1 MTNPIMDGEDCETIV
16 GVLDGPD
23 TWSPEA
29 RRLLAALVK
38 FGPPGEGVVYRQPA
52 EKDTE
57 DKRDGMRARWTQE
70 GAARSS
76 ALHTWKEV
84 ELMLAM
90 AKAAAAREAAAKSTT
105 PKAVAK

>member
-1 MTNPIMDGEDCETIV
+1 MSPAAEGEDCEAIV

-23 TWSPEA
+23 AWSPEA
-29 RRLLAALVK
+29 RCLLAALVR

-57 DKRDGMRARWTQE
+57 DKREGMRARWTQE
-70 GAARSS
+70 GAARAS
-76 ALHTWKEV
+76 ALHTWREV